1 MKPGNPNPNPPKATN
16 TLDEI
21 KKLEQ
26 KREERRQKME

>member
-1 MKPGNPNPNPPKATN
+1 MKPANQNPGPPKSTN

-26 KREERRQKME
+26 KREERRLKME

>member
-1 MKPGNPNPNPPKATN
+1 MKPSNQPPPPAKSGN

-26 KREERRQKME
+26 KREERRLNM